1 MATKKTAK
9 APTATKRPQKK
20 NSPDIKSTTG
30 RNMGRCGKAA
40 RIQLMATASGDPSWT
55 NDAEA
60 AVKYEQIYTPH
71 RMESMWEYFVRRAK
85 KFRKSS

>member
-1 MATKKTAK
+1 M
-9 APTATKRPQKK
+9 K
-20 NSPDIKSTTG
+20 NHGSTVVG
-30 RNMGRCGKAA
+30 ESHRSRHALRNFLEKAA

-55 NDAEA
+55 SDEEA

-71 RMESMWEYFVRRAK
+71 RLESMWEYFVRRAK